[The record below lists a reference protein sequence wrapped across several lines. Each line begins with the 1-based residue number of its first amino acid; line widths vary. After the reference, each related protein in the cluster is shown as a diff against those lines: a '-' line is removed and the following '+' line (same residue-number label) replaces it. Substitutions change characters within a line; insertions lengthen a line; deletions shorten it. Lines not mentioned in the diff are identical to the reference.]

1 MRVRLAS
8 VAALVAVVSL
18 AGSSATGAA
27 ATGAAAN
34 APPPRVTL
42 IGDSVMTG
50 MLWHNDAISVM
61 QAGLSV
67 DWEVAVCRRLTAPSC
82 PFEGQQAPNLL
93 DLVQSLGSKIAPIVV
108 VEMGYNDSEATF
120 AQSID
125 ESIKALLGAGAQ
137 QIIWLTLRETRHP
150 YVYMNDMLVSAATR
164 YPQVTLVDWNRYSR
178 SHPEWFQNDGEH
190 LVDAGGVAMATLV
203 HKALERALEPPA
215 AVDSRLP
222 VGHVERHYA
231 AHLAVQGGK
240 APFRWRLAAGALP
253 SGLRLKADGWIVG
266 VPKRS
271 AHASLKFV
279 TTDAIGRAAARSAIL
294 SIVG

>member
-1 MRVRLAS
+1 
-8 VAALVAVVSL
+8 
-18 AGSSATGAA
+18 
-27 ATGAAAN
+27 
-34 APPPRVTL
+34 
-42 IGDSVMTG
+42 MTG

-93 DLVQSLGSKIAPIVV
+93 DLVQSLGSKIAPTVV
-108 VEMGYNDSEATF
+108 VEMGYNDSESTF
-120 AQSID
+120 AQSVD
-125 ESIKALLGAGAQ
+125 TSIKALLGAGAR
-137 QIIWLTLRETRHP
+137 QILWLTLRETRHP
-150 YVYMNDMLVSAATR
+150 YIYMNDMLVAAAKQ
-164 YPQVTLVDWNRYSR
+164 YPQLTLVDWNRYAR

-203 HKALERALEPPA
+203 RGALARALEPPV
-215 AVDSRLP
+215 AVAMRLR
-222 VGHVERHYA
+222 VGRVGQRYA

-253 SGLRLKADGWIVG
+253 KGLQLKADGWIVG
-266 VPKRS
+266 TPKRDVR
-271 AHASLKFV
+271 ASVKFV
-279 TTDAIGRAAARSAIL
+279 ATDAIGRSSARRAVL